1 MYEKRVK
8 VFIGIMAGAIVICMA
23 RLVQMQLLSDSSL
36 QDQIASLKYQRGA
49 SKQFKTLRGK
59 ILDRHDKVLA
69 TDELQFQLCI
79 EYDLSSFLDQRVRQA
94 KQVLAGK
101 RTNNTAALSE
111 LAEEV
116 RAKLEDIQ
124 EVIDKCTYFGL
135 SRAETES
142 RISAINER
150 IWKLRTFQAWR
161 QNCQGSQL
169 FEKYKDN
176 LSQAPAEDFAADFET
191 HFPDVNE
198 RLVLIAKT
206 DIAEMHQSWT
216 LLDLQTE
223 DDVFT
228 AQMEFM
234 DIDGAEVS
242 GKTWRFYPYGSS
254 ASQTIGWVGQPQDKD
269 RKVFE
274 DDRLLRYEGGE
285 ACGRDDGIE
294 YVCEGVLRGRRGESV
309 VDIDNELVR
318 RTERAF
324 GKDVQLTIDIDL
336 QGRIEDYL
344 TDCDFNPNCRRPTA
358 AVVMDV
364 NSGEILAMVSVPV
377 FDLNR
382 VRSEYGRYATDANEP
397 LRNRAINQQYPGGSV
412 IKPLILIA
420 GLESGKISADEVI
433 SCPSKPAGVG
443 WPNCWIYNMYS
454 TGHDMQWT
462 NNARN
467 AIKGSCNIYFS
478 RLADRLEPW
487 VLQNWLFR
495 FGYGRRILDVPAAMM
510 GTEARRNFR
519 EMAGVISTV
528 RATEPITSFEQV
540 PPLSKAERR
549 LFGIGQGNLRVTV
562 LQAANA
568 MAAIARDG
576 SYKKP
581 RLIMG
586 EDSNDAAVDMGISRE
601 TLRVVY
607 DGMSAVVN
615 EPEGTAYKEFSPA
628 AFWRQGIDVYGK
640 TGSTEHPDNAWFAG
654 FANDRTG
661 RGIVIAV
668 LVEGGQH
675 GSADA
680 APLARDIIQFCI
692 EAGYIGGY
700 STERDT

>member
-1 MYEKRVK
+1 
-8 VFIGIMAGAIVICMA
+8 
-23 RLVQMQLLSDSSL
+23 
-36 QDQIASLKYQRGA
+36 
-49 SKQFKTLRGK
+49 
-59 ILDRHDKVLA
+59 
-69 TDELQFQLCI
+69 
-79 EYDLSSFLDQRVRQA
+79 
-94 KQVLAGK
+94 
-101 RTNNTAALSE
+101 
-111 LAEEV
+111 
-116 RAKLEDIQ
+116 
-124 EVIDKCTYFGL
+124 
-135 SRAETES
+135 
-142 RISAINER
+142 
-150 IWKLRTFQAWR
+150 
-161 QNCQGSQL
+161 
-169 FEKYKDN
+169 
-176 LSQAPAEDFAADFET
+176 
-191 HFPDVNE
+191 
-198 RLVLIAKT
+198 
-206 DIAEMHQSWT
+206 
-216 LLDLQTE
+216 
-223 DDVFT
+223 
-228 AQMEFM
+228 
-234 DIDGAEVS
+234 
-242 GKTWRFYPYGSS
+242 
-254 ASQTIGWVGQPQDKD
+254 
-269 RKVFE
+269 
-274 DDRLLRYEGGE
+274 
-285 ACGRDDGIE
+285 
-294 YVCEGVLRGRRGESV
+294 

-382 VRSEYGRYATDANEP
+382 VRYEYGRYAAEANEP

-433 SCPSKPAGVG
+433 GCPSKPAGVG
-443 WPNCWIYNMYS
+443 WPNCWIYNMYH

-540 PPLSKAERR
+540 PPLSKSERR

-586 EDSNDAAVDMGISRE
+586 QEDSNAAAVDMGISRE

-654 FANDRTG
+654 FASDRTG
-661 RGIVIAV
+661 RSIVIAV

-692 EAGYIGGY
+692 EAGYIGQGA
-700 STERDT
+700 EGK

>member
-8 VFIGIMAGAIVICMA
+8 VFIGIMAGAIVICMG

-36 QDQIASLKYQRGA
+36 QDKIASLKFQRGA

-59 ILDRHDKVLA
+59 ILDRQGKVLA
-69 TDELQFQLCI
+69 TDELQYQLCI
-79 EYDLSSFLDQRVRQA
+79 EYDLSSFLDQRVSQA
-94 KQVLAGK
+94 KQALAAR
-101 RTNNTAALSE
+101 RTNSTKALSE
-111 LAEEV
+111 LADQV
-116 RAKLEDIQ
+116 RAKLEDLEQ
-124 EVIDKCTYFGL
+124 VIDKCTYFGL
-135 SRAETES
+135 SREETES
-142 RISAINER
+142 RIDAINER
-150 IWKLRTFQAWR
+150 IWKLRMFQAWR

-176 LSQAPAEDFAADFET
+176 FSQAPAEDFAADFET
-191 HFPDVNE
+191 RFPDVNE
-198 RLVLIAKT
+198 RLALIGRT
-206 DIAEMHQSWT
+206 DIAEMHQSWM

-254 ASQTIGWVGQPQDKD
+254 ASQTIGWVGQPQDRD

-274 DDRLLRYEGGE
+274 NDRLLRYEGGE
-285 ACGRDDGIE
+285 VCGRDDGVE

-336 QGRIEDYL
+336 QERIEGYL
-344 TDCDFNPNCRRPTA
+344 MDCDFNPNCRQPTA

-364 NSGEILAMVSVPV
+364 ASGEILALVSVPV

-397 LRNRAINQQYPGGSV
+397 LRNRALNQQYPGGSV

-420 GLESGKISADEVI
+420 GLESGKVSADEVI
-433 SCPSKPAGVG
+433 GCPSAPAGVG
-443 WPNCWIYNMYS
+443 WPNCWIYNMYH

-487 VLQNWLFR
+487 VLQNWLYK
-495 FGYGRRILDVPAAMM
+495 FGYGRRVLHVPEALM
-510 GTEARRNFR
+510 GTEAAKDFR
-519 EMAGVISTV
+519 QMAGVISTV

-540 PPLSKAERR
+540 PPLSKGERR

-568 MAAIARDG
+568 MAAIAREG
-576 SYKKP
+576 FYKNP

-586 EDSNDAAVDMGISRE
+586 EDSNDAVVDMGISRE

-615 EPEGTAYKEFSPA
+615 EPEGTAFKEFSPA
-628 AFWRQGIDVYGK
+628 AFWRQGVDVYGK
-640 TGSTEHPDNAWFAG
+640 TGSTERPDNAWFSG

-661 RGIVIAV
+661 RSIVIAV

-692 EAGYIGGY
+692 EAGYIGQG
-700 STERDT
+700 TGAER